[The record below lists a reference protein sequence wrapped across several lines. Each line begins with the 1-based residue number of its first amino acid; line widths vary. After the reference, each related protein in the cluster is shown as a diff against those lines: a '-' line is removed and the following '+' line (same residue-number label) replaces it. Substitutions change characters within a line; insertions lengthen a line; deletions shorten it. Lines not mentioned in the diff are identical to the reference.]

1 MKKFCK
7 SLREDAKRIIG
18 FEKKK
23 NVTVNKQR
31 VKITQRR
38 KSMLYSRKIFYKKL
52 FRDISYWKVRDLCHY
67 TGKYRGA
74 EYSICSLKFKVPNEI
89 SVVFHNG
96 SKYDYHFIIKEL
108 ANEFEGPFERF
119 WENSEI
125 HESFSV
131 PIRKEIIKIDKDG
144 NKSVE
149 TIFYKIKFI
158 DSFRFMSTSL
168 SSLVGNLSE
177 IYSKNIYNYI

>member
-52 FRDISYWKVRDLCHY
+52 FRDISY
-67 TGKYRGA
+67 
-74 EYSICSLKFKVPNEI
+74 
-89 SVVFHNG
+89 
-96 SKYDYHFIIKEL
+96 
-108 ANEFEGPFERF
+108 
-119 WENSEI
+119 
-125 HESFSV
+125 
-131 PIRKEIIKIDKDG
+131 
-144 NKSVE
+144 
-149 TIFYKIKFI
+149 
-158 DSFRFMSTSL
+158 
-168 SSLVGNLSE
+168 
-177 IYSKNIYNYI
+177 